1 MFYFQ
6 IFLILKS
13 WSYFPSIHW
22 LNPSLWFLYGGSL
35 PVVIVVAGLAVE
47 WVGVQVPVKQCPPG
61 HAELALSDLL
71 VLYNVTVKSMKHCC
85 ILVSGG
91 ERMGGGGQI
100 RLNDTIFTIFLKG
113 WGRYDLMIIYL
124 QYFWFADFIMKTQYD
139 ILISHK

>member
-91 ERMGGGGQI
+91 ERMGGGGADTIKWYYSYNIFEGVGQI
-100 RLNDTIFTIFLKG
+100 RFNDTIFTIFLVCRFHHENTI
-113 WGRYDLMIIYL
+113 W
-124 QYFWFADFIMKTQYD
+124 YFD
-139 ILISHK
+139 IT

>member
-6 IFLILKS
+6 NFLILKS

-61 HAELALSDLL
+61 HAELTLSDLL
-71 VLYNVTVKSMKHCC
+71 VLYNVTVKSMNHCC

-91 ERMGGGGQI
+91 GGGV
-100 RLNDTIFTIFLKG
+100 
-113 WGRYDLMIIYL
+113 RYDKMIRYL
-124 QYFWFADFIMKTQYD
+124 QYFWFADFSMKTQYEKIVYD
-139 ILISHK
+139 NKPKELNSRQINSKIYLHY

>member
-6 IFLILKS
+6 NFLILKS

-47 WVGVQVPVKQCPPG
+47 RVGVQVPVKQCPPG
-61 HAELALSDLL
+61 HAELTLSDLL
-71 VLYNVTVKSMKHCC
+71 VLYNVTVKSMNHCC

-91 ERMGGGGQI
+91 GGGGG
-100 RLNDTIFTIFLKG
+100 LDTIKWYVIYNIFGLPISAWKHNMKKWFTIINQ
-113 WGRYDLMIIYL
+113 RN
-124 QYFWFADFIMKTQYD
+124 
-139 ILISHK
+139 